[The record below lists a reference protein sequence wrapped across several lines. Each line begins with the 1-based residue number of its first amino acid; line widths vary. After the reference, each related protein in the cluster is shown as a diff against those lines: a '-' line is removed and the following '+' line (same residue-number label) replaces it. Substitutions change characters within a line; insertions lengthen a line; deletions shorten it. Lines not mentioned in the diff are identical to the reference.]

1 MPNWCSTSLE
11 IETGTEMLAK
21 KVSDKIESWCH
32 ECGVENGFGDSW
44 LGNIAVNSNA
54 FPKYSD
60 VSCRGTLEDVWA
72 EGTKVHCIVY
82 SAWVPQLGADHR
94 CRQAPHE

>member
-11 IETGTEMLAK
+11 IETGTERLAK

-60 VSCRGTLEDVWA
+60 VRKIGGIIHVVWWRVFLLTSLPMARG
-72 EGTKVHCIVY
+72 KR
-82 SAWVPQLGADHR
+82 SSSR
-94 CRQAPHE
+94 

>member
-11 IETGTEMLAK
+11 IETGTERLAK

-82 SAWVPQLGADHR
+82 SA
-94 CRQAPHE
+94 